1 MLWNCETVKLCRFRI
16 IIGFLFFFPFLR
28 SRIAVSHIMLNDSYV
43 TYVSCAYL
51 SYITHKN
58 IYGLLQNLP
67 KCFVKFK
74 KKTFENTFR
83 GKHIFKTFLQFVHE
97 VPPSAG
103 QENLNKAQRCRI
115 SLTGEIWFKLYVC
128 KHGSDRH
135 QECVKCQKNFVGPS
149 NSF

>member
-1 MLWNCETVKLCRFRI
+1 MKLSVVGSPLFCPASCSTYYRCCEICETVKLWGSGLSLVFI
-16 IIGFLFFFPFLR
+16 FFFPFLR
-28 SRIAVSHIMLNDSYV
+28 SRMAVSHIMLNDSYV
-43 TYVSCAYL
+43 TYASCACL

-74 KKTFENTFR
+74 KKLSKNTFR
-83 GKHIFKTFLQFVHE
+83 GKHLFKTFPQFVQE

-115 SLTGEIWFKLYVC
+115 SLIFISVMRY
-128 KHGSDRH
+128 
-135 QECVKCQKNFVGPS
+135 
-149 NSF
+149 